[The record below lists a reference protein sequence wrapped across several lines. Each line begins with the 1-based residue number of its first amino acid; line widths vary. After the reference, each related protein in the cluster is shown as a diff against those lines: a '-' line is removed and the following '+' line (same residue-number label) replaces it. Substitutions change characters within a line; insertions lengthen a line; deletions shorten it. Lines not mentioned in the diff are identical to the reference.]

1 MHGFL
6 SGARGRWPTD
16 LRRYILRRAV
26 TAVAVFL
33 IILTVNF
40 IIFRTIPGDP
50 IRTLFQDPR
59 MSPED
64 IAALRHGFGLDKPL
78 LDQYLIYMKNS
89 LTGDLGISFSYFRSP
104 VSDIVMQR
112 LVNTLILT
120 GSASVLALFMGTAIG
135 IVAAWRRNSGTDVG
149 LLGGSLFLYSMPTF
163 WLGMLMLFL
172 LAGHV
177 PSGGM
182 YTPGMDYAN
191 VFYQLLDLLRHLAVP
206 MLVLTLV
213 LFGQYV
219 MIVRSSLID
228 VLSEDYVVTAKAKG
242 LADRS
247 VLRHH
252 AVPNAMLPLVTIT
265 AINLSFV
272 VGGAIQTET
281 VFSWPGVGRLMYD
294 ALLTR
299 DYPILQGSFLIVAAV
314 VLVANFLADITYAFL
329 DPRVKVR

>member
-1 MHGFL
+1 ME
-6 SGARGRWPTD
+6 

-26 TAVAVFL
+26 TAFAVFL
-33 IILTVNF
+33 IILTINF

-59 MSPED
+59 ISQED
-64 IAALRHGFGLDKPL
+64 INALRHNFGLDRPL
-78 LDQYLIYMKNS
+78 WEQYIIYMKNS
-89 LTGDLGISFSYFRSP
+89 LTGELGKSFSYYGSP
-104 VSDIVMQR
+104 VSDIVIVR
-112 LVNTLILT
+112 LENTLILV
-120 GSASVLALFMGTAIG
+120 GSASILSLVLGVAIG
-135 IVAAWRRNSGTDVG
+135 VVAAWRRNTGTDVG

-182 YTPGMDYAN
+182 FSPGAQYAN
-191 VFYQLLDLLRHLAVP
+191 IFDQFIDLMRHLAVP
-206 MLVLTLV
+206 MIVLTLV

-228 VLSEDYVVTAKAKG
+228 VLSEDYIVTANAKG
-242 LADRS
+242 LADRN

-265 AINLSFV
+265 AINLSFI

-281 VFSWPGVGRLMYD
+281 VFSWPGIGRLMYD

-299 DYPILQGSFLIVAAV
+299 DYPILQGSFLVVAAV
-314 VLVANFLADITYAFL
+314 VLVANFAADLTYAFL
-329 DPRVKVR
+329 DPRVKIR

>member
-1 MHGFL
+1 ME
-6 SGARGRWPTD
+6 

-26 TAVAVFL
+26 TAVVVFL
-33 IILTVNF
+33 IILTFNF

-59 MSPED
+59 ISPED
-64 IAALRHGFGLDKPL
+64 MAALRHNFGLDKPL
-78 LDQYLIYMKNS
+78 FDQYLIYMKNS
-89 LTGDLGISFSYFRSP
+89 LTGDLGKSFSYYGSP
-104 VSDIVMQR
+104 VSDIVFQR
-112 LVNTLILT
+112 LENTLILV
-120 GSASVLALFMGTAIG
+120 GSASVLSLFMGVGIG
-135 IVAAWRRNSGTDVG
+135 VVAAWRRNTGTDIG

-172 LAGHV
+172 LTGHV

-182 YTPGMDYAN
+182 YTPGMDYPN
-191 VFYQLLDLLRHLAVP
+191 VFAQFVDLMRHLLVP
-206 MLVLTLV
+206 MVVLTLV

-228 VLSEDYVVTAKAKG
+228 VLSEDYIVTANAKG
-242 LADRS
+242 LADRN

-265 AINLSFV
+265 AINLSFI

-329 DPRVKVR
+329 DPRVKVK